1 MSLGKNQGRLSKAY
15 CEAIGA
21 TFARKHIETAMDAY
35 HAFMNEEDNQKIK
48 VESVI
53 EEPIDYQPNED
64 EFEQLLNELKEGQ
77 L

>member
-1 MSLGKNQGRLSKAY
+1 
-15 CEAIGA
+15 
-21 TFARKHIETAMDAY
+21 MDAY